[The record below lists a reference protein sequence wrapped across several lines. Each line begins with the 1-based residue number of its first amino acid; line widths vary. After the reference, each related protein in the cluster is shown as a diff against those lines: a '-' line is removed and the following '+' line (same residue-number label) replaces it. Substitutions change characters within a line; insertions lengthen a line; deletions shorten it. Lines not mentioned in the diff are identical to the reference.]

1 MPNQRRF
8 PLPLLL
14 LGVCLLCLVGYSL
27 GAQNRKELEANRREL
42 QQQIEL
48 TTKLLET
55 NRQKKEATLDQ
66 YITLK
71 QQIGQRRQLIATLKQ
86 EIAYTESSID
96 RAGEVVEALTRD
108 VAELKAEYSKA
119 LRAAYRK
126 KLQQSNWL
134 FLFSS
139 GTMNQAFRRWQYLRQ
154 YDRQRQRK
162 ARLIIETQNLLS
174 GKLRDRELR
183 RQEQTILL
191 SEQETQTLQLAEEL
205 NRRNALLKS
214 LRQKSDQLSA
224 DLQEQQGERE
234 RLSAAIEN
242 IIRGN
247 LKTRPGVVSGSG
259 ELEELNEAAPAVST
273 AEESLTEKF
282 AQQRGKLPLPVR
294 NGVVTGYFGKQ
305 AHPTLPTLTI
315 DNNGILLRTE
325 RGSETRVVAEG
336 KVLSIQTIL
345 GGNYMVLVKH
355 GGFFTVY
362 SNLQQVYVKEGDL
375 IPERRKLGVVATDPV
390 TNSTELDFQL
400 WEGKE
405 RRNPLD
411 WLRR

>member
-1 MPNQRRF
+1 MLCRR
-8 PLPLLL
+8 PLNFFVLLL
-14 LGVCLLCLVGYSL
+14 LTGFLYLP
-27 GAQNRKELEANRREL
+27 AQPTHAQTRKELESERKTL

-48 TTKLLET
+48 TTKLLATTQQRE
-55 NRQKKEATLDQ
+55 EATLDQ

-71 QQIGQRRQLIATLKQ
+71 QQIGRRRRLIATLKQ
-86 EIAYTESSID
+86 EIDYTERSID
-96 RAGEVVEALTRD
+96 RAEEVVEALTLD
-108 VAELKAEYSKA
+108 VSELKAEYSKA

-191 SEQETQTLQLAEEL
+191 AEQEAQTLQLAGEL
-205 NRRNALLKS
+205 NQRNKLLQS
-214 LRQKSDQLSA
+214 LRKKSDQLGS
-224 DLQEQQGERE
+224 DLQKQQQERE
-234 RLSAAIEN
+234 RLSAAIET

-247 LKTRPGVVSGSG
+247 LPSRPGVVTGSDG
-259 ELEELNEAAPAVST
+259 LNKLNKADPAVST
-273 AEESLTEKF
+273 AEEKLTKTF
-282 AQQRGKLPLPVR
+282 AEQRGKLPLPVR
-294 NGVVTGYFGKQ
+294 SGVVTGYFGKQ

-325 RGSETRVVAEG
+325 RGAEARAVAEG

-345 GGNYMVLVKH
+345 GGNYMVLIKH
-355 GGFFTVY
+355 GSFFTVY
-362 SNLQQVYVKEGDL
+362 SNLQQVYVKQGDL
-375 IPERRKLGVVATDPV
+375 IPTRRKIGIVATDPA
-390 TNSTELDFQL
+390 TNSTELDFQV